1 MKMPAKTTQTQTR
14 AERIDTL
21 REDIAEIQ
29 SDIDAPQGMINSA
42 EAIERLQL
50 WLGQRAKEFE
60 EMHLWSRLCA
70 APAYPGPNNRDFRPF
85 AFDSKTP
92 TGTVDLTPL
101 FCWLAGPT
109 IADRAADMLR
119 ARIPEGALTSGE
131 AAAHAAQ
138 RKARLR
144 ELEVAE
150 ELLIRESEAAGEP
163 VLRRGDA
170 RPEIVLTEDLR

>member
-1 MKMPAKTTQTQTR
+1 MMAAAVKNQTQTR
-14 AERIDTL
+14 YERIAAM
-21 REDIAEIQ
+21 RADIAEIQ
-29 SDIDAPQGMINSA
+29 SDMDAPQGMINA
-42 EAIERLQL
+42 DEAIERLKL
-50 WLGQRAKEFE
+50 WIGQRAKEFE

-92 TGTVDLTPL
+92 TGNVDLTPL
-101 FCWLAGPT
+101 LCWLAGPT

-119 ARIPEGALTSGE
+119 ARIPEGALTSKE

-150 ELLIRESEAAGEP
+150 ELLIRESDSAGEP
-163 VLRRGDA
+163 IPRRGDA